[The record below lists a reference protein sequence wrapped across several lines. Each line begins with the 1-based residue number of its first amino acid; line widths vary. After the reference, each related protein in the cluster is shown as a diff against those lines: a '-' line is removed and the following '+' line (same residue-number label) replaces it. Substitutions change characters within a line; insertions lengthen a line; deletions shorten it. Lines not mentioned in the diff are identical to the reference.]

1 MSARSSRL
9 SSRNQL
15 RDLLSLEF
23 SEADYA
29 YDLFDEFLR
38 QFTWDESFCLKLVAF
53 AEQRTGLS
61 WEIRRLAILMLEH
74 QILKLHPD
82 DLDGFD
88 FLLNRIH
95 LKQAPGFDQAVVS
108 SVLKEGYTTTEL
120 RAFIP
125 QFRCRLGRLTRI
137 HDRIK
142 VEKTPDAAIHDF
154 IELSRCECKLTLG
167 RYLFTPDEIV
177 SRIQRQL
184 QRTGGVRDL
193 DTSQPQFVDDEIT
206 RAICDLP
213 DFEAQILKRL
223 IENADI
229 YWVSNETGSEINSLV
244 EYPTTTVVLVIK
256 PPGSDIE
263 FEIKRAGRKG
273 PNLLNVVYAR
283 DGYTV
288 PPSHRLDGGS
298 MQYLLR
304 YEAQSASRFGIIYR
318 LIHSTDAPIP
328 DYIARSSIYAVPV
341 RSAEAKT
348 LTYFTEPQ
356 VFGKG
361 FPEMR
366 IAMEES
372 VEAFAAEG
380 FPTLPAL
387 QGDLGLSAKFIGV
400 AAPAQAILSGTSSF
414 RLDKLAAY
422 LSPNGPELYFREGLS
437 VSYSA
442 QDARYFA
449 DSILEEI
456 LGEYSPPDVR
466 YQSHEQYLS
475 AAFRAV
481 ENRARAD
488 RIYLSL
494 MEQVAKM
501 WGTLLAI
508 RGHSRGE
515 SFVARNVG
523 LKSYWGNG
531 KWDVKII
538 FMDHDA
544 LIFPGRHT
552 RDFHAHEGLPC
563 MVIDE
568 RYVWARAHPELFPT
582 SEVGYL
588 QSIYRINSKLAA
600 KGWAAADKVLKDA
613 YKTTQHELLT
623 NQSLRAFF
631 KEEFLERL
639 LVWDTLVAGY
649 LQYRGDTTAFKKWEK
664 AMRGMLAKKGYGKSA
679 FNSYMEII
687 ENKRVFFESYSFLF
701 DASSH
706 SGGTRL

>member
-9 SSRNQL
+9 SSRNHL

-23 SEADYA
+23 SEAHYA

-38 QFTWDESFCLKLVAF
+38 QFTYDENFCLRLVTI
-53 AEQRTGLS
+53 AEQRTGVP

-88 FLLNRIH
+88 FLLNRLH
-95 LKQAPGFDQAVVS
+95 LKQAPGRDGAVVS

-120 RAFIP
+120 RGYIP
-125 QFRCRLGRLTRI
+125 QFRCRLGRLNRVHVRI
-137 HDRIK
+137 NG
-142 VEKTPDAAIHDF
+142 EKTPDAAIHDF
-154 IELSRCECKLTLG
+154 IELSRRECKLTLG

-177 SRIQRQL
+177 SEIHQQL
-184 QRTGGVRDL
+184 QRTDGVRDL
-193 DTSQPQFVDDEIT
+193 DTLQPQFIDDEIA

-213 DFEAQILKRL
+213 DFEAHILKRL
-223 IENADI
+223 CENSDI
-229 YWVSNETGSEINSLV
+229 YWVSNDTRSDINSMV

-256 PPGSDIE
+256 LPGSDIE
-263 FEIKRAGRKG
+263 FEIKRAGRRG
-273 PNLLNVVYAR
+273 PQLLNVVYAR

-318 LIHSTDAPIP
+318 LVHRTDAPIP
-328 DYIARSSIYAVPV
+328 GYIARSSIYAVPV
-341 RSAEAKT
+341 RRMEAKT

-387 QGDLGLSAKFIGV
+387 PGDLGLSARFIGV

-422 LSPNGPELYFREGLS
+422 LSPKGPELYFREGLS
-437 VSYSA
+437 VSYLA
-442 QDARYFA
+442 QDARHFA
-449 DSILEEI
+449 DSIFEEI
-456 LGEYSPPDVR
+456 LGEYCPPDVR
-466 YQSHEQYLS
+466 YQSHGQYLS
-475 AAFRAV
+475 AAFRIV

-488 RIYLSL
+488 RIYLSI

-501 WGTLLAI
+501 WGTLLAV

-523 LKSYWGNG
+523 LKSYWDKG
-531 KWDVKII
+531 KWNVKII

-552 RDFHAHEGLPC
+552 RDFHAHEALPC
-563 MVIDE
+563 MIIDE
-568 RYVWARAHPELFPT
+568 RYVWARAHAELFPT
-582 SEVGYL
+582 SEIGYL
-588 QSIYRINSKLAA
+588 QNIYRISPKLAA
-600 KGWAAADKVLKDA
+600 KGQAMADKALKAA

-623 NQSLRAFF
+623 NHNLRAFF

-649 LQYRGDTTAFKKWEK
+649 LKLRPDSRAFKKWKKE
-664 AMRGMLAKKGYGKSA
+664 MRGMLAEKGYGESA
-679 FNSYMEII
+679 FDSYVEII

-701 DASSH
+701 DA
-706 SGGTRL
+706 